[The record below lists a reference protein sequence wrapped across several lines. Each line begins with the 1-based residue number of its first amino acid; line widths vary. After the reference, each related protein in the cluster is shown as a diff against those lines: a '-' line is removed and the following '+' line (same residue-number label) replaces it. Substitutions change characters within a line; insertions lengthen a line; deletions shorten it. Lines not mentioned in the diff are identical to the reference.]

1 MFRAKDLKP
10 RSWVI
15 RLRSPKIKVW
25 WKVHCSW
32 SPEPSHLTD
41 EKTESRERPQMIGV
55 LTSAILEVVAL
66 VYEILMCGEGAEVG
80 KGWWGVEK

>member
-1 MFRAKDLKP
+1 
-10 RSWVI
+10 
-15 RLRSPKIKVW
+15 
-25 WKVHCSW
+25 
-32 SPEPSHLTD
+32 
-41 EKTESRERPQMIGV
+41 MIGV